1 MQEIASRLT
10 VSATSS
16 APALVLRPWQMADVP
31 ALVDLIGDE
40 ALRRWTRWDV
50 EDEAG
55 AGRWVRAQRRGW
67 EAGDR
72 FAFAVVEAAE
82 SETAESETGGCEADV
97 CEAVGGCA
105 AAVGHVVLKR
115 PVPGGASA
123 EVGYWTAARA
133 RGRGVAPRAV
143 RVLTDWAF
151 ASFAGDGLLRLE
163 LRHQVDNAASCRVAE
178 KCRYGLGA
186 VLPAA
191 PPAFP
196 LDGHVHV
203 RTREA

>member
-1 MQEIASRLT
+1 MQKIVSRLT
-10 VSATSS
+10 VPATPS
-16 APALVLRPWQMADVP
+16 APALVLRPWQTADVP

-40 ALRRWTRWDV
+40 AMRRWTSWDV
-50 EDEAG
+50 EDAAG

-72 FAFAVVEAAE
+72 FAFAVVEAADGE
-82 SETAESETGGCEADV
+82 DAEGPGTP
-97 CEAVGGCA
+97 
-105 AAVGHVVLKR
+105 VGHVVLKR
-115 PVPGGASA
+115 PLPGASSA

-143 RVLTDWAF
+143 RALTEWAF
-151 ASFAGDGLLRLE
+151 EAFAGEGLVRLE

-178 KCRYGLGA
+178 KCRYGLGK

-203 RTREA
+203 RTRES

>member
-1 MQEIASRLT
+1 MQKIVSRLT
-10 VSATSS
+10 VPATPS
-16 APALVLRPWQMADVP
+16 APALVLRPWRTADVP
-31 ALVDLIGDE
+31 ALVGLIGDE
-40 ALRRWTRWDV
+40 ALRRWTSWDV

-55 AGRWVRAQRRGW
+55 AVRWVRAQRRGW

-72 FAFAVVEAAE
+72 FAFAVVEAPE
-82 SETAESETGGCEADV
+82 SETAGCEGAG
-97 CEAVGGCA
+97 CESAGAPAVPA
-105 AAVGHVVLKR
+105 LPVGHVVLKR
-115 PVPGGASA
+115 PVPGAASA

-143 RVLTDWAF
+143 GALTEWAF
-151 ASFAGDGLLRLE
+151 AAFAGDGLVRLE

-203 RTREA
+203 RTPES

>member
-1 MQEIASRLT
+1 MQKIVSRLAAP
-10 VSATSS
+10 ATPS

-40 ALRRWTRWDV
+40 AMRRWTSWDV
-50 EDEAG
+50 GDEAG
-55 AGRWVRAQRRGW
+55 AVRWVRAQRRGW

-72 FAFAVVEAAE
+72 FAFAVVEAADGE
-82 SETAESETGGCEADV
+82 DAEAPGTP
-97 CEAVGGCA
+97 
-105 AAVGHVVLKR
+105 VGHVVLKR
-115 PVPGGASA
+115 PVPGAASA

-143 RVLTDWAF
+143 RALTDWAF
-151 ASFAGDGLLRLE
+151 EAFGGDGLVRLE

-191 PPAFP
+191 PPVFP

-203 RTREA
+203 RTRES